1 MNDPHANAGFVEL
14 TGTDKIEAE
23 LQGFTPV
30 NGDFTITDITLPTS
44 RGGRGYRG
52 DAAFLATITFK
63 EGVYYPIPCTS
74 ITPATG
80 EAIGWR
86 DC

>member
-1 MNDPHANAGFVEL
+1 MNDSHANAGYVPL
-14 TGTDKIEAE
+14 KGADKIEAE

-30 NGDFTITDITLPTS
+30 NGDFTINDITLPTS

-52 DAAFLATITFK
+52 DADFLATITFK

>member
-1 MNDPHANAGFVEL
+1 MNDSHANAGHVPL
-14 TGTDKIEAE
+14 TGTDEIEAE

-30 NGDFTITDITLPTS
+30 NGDFQITAITLPKV
-44 RGGRGYRG
+44 RGARGYRG

-63 EGVYYPIPCTS
+63 EGVYYPIPCTA

-86 DC
+86 D

>member
-1 MNDPHANAGFVEL
+1 MNDPHANAGHVPL
-14 TGTDKIEAE
+14 TGTDEIEAE

-30 NGDFTITDITLPTS
+30 NGDFTIADITLPTV
-44 RGGRGYRG
+44 RGARGYRG

-63 EGVYYPIPCTS
+63 EGVYYPIPCVS

-80 EAIGWR
+80 SAIGWL
-86 DC
+86 DN

>member
-1 MNDPHANAGFVEL
+1 MNDSHANAGHVPL
-14 TGTDKIEAE
+14 TGTDEIEAE

-30 NGDFTITDITLPTS
+30 NGDFEITAITLPTS

-52 DAAFLATITFK
+52 DAAFLATVNFK
-63 EGVYYPIPCTS
+63 EGVYYPIPCTA

-86 DC
+86 D

>member
-1 MNDPHANAGFVEL
+1 MNDSHANAGHVPL
-14 TGTDKIEAE
+14 TGTNEIEAE

-30 NGDFTITDITLPTS
+30 NGDFEITAITLPTS

-52 DAAFLATITFK
+52 DAAFLATVNFK
-63 EGVYYPIPCTS
+63 EGVYYPIPCTA

-86 DC
+86 D